1 MNGKRCRMQK
11 LMPIK
16 TVTTSAMSAGT
27 ATSRPWIS
35 RIIRDELTQSSRSKL
50 RNEHQQFSCVSTVI
64 KVILAVVPS
73 ACVNIGAKR
82 RMMQFMRSIKPRK
95 LRNYRTLTR
104 RSSRGSRRSNNAW
117 KAPSREPRTGL
128 TKSFGIV
135 LWSMPSRKVRY
146 RQRRNEKFKRSDRE
160 ILRKRD
166 RRQRPSAWKSS
177 RWRSRRPLSMRR
189 QVERSK
195 RRSSKKSGILIE

>member
-1 MNGKRCRMQK
+1 
-11 LMPIK
+11 MPIK

-104 RSSRGSRRSNNAW
+104 RSSRVSRRSNNAW
-117 KAPSREPRTGL
+117 RAPSREPRTGSI
-128 TKSFGIV
+128 KSFGIV
-135 LWSMPSRKVRY
+135 QWSMPSRKVRY

-166 RRQRPSAWKSS
+166 RRQRPSACKSS
-177 RWRSRRPLSMRR
+177 R
-189 QVERSK
+189 
-195 RRSSKKSGILIE
+195 